1 LLEVQHRLRQL
12 SYFDLFGRSR
22 LSIELTRI
30 ALTLPIALD
39 RAMSEQQEDYGSEYN
54 QYILPKRLAA
64 LIIALDGML
73 GRVEA
78 VLGP

>member
-1 LLEVQHRLRQL
+1 LLEVQHRLSQL

-39 RAMSEQQEDYGSEYN
+39 RAMSEQQEDYDSEYN
-54 QYILPKRLAA
+54 QYVLPKRLAA

-78 VLGP
+78 VLGS